1 MYTVLFRP
9 FSTIIWDQ
17 IPFFLG
23 YCEYIE
29 SAVFNLIW
37 KRFLTSNFLFLF
49 QQVFKKIFFAILI
62 NMGFNLLLPTLI
74 IHIYIITYTYLFPKS
89 ELILRK
95 LRKYQ
100 IRKMSCKQKWVFAQ
114 TRNPRVLYNYAVNL
128 LEVIWEWETWTVIRW
143 TVHKLKQI
151 SVIWAWFFRE
161 VRGSGTK

>member
-1 MYTVLFRP
+1 MLFRP

-37 KRFLTSNFLFLF
+37 KRCLTSNFLFLF

-74 IHIYIITYTYLFPKS
+74 IHIYIITYTYLFQKS
-89 ELILRK
+89 ESILRK

-100 IRKMSCKQKWVFAQ
+100 IRKMSCNQKWVSVCTNSKPQ
-114 TRNPRVLYNYAVNL
+114 SPIQLCCEPSRSHMRMGNMNSYNINCP
-128 LEVIWEWETWTVIRW
+128 
-143 TVHKLKQI
+143 
-151 SVIWAWFFRE
+151 
-161 VRGSGTK
+161 